1 MSKIDGTDCCST
13 RAASL
18 LIRIATALDCPVEA
32 FSKSAS
38 DEISQTA
45 ELMPLWLTIEH
56 EQDRMKVL
64 SIVRSVA
71 PTITAAEACQGGQV
85 S

>member
-1 MSKIDGTDCCST
+1 MSKIDQTDRCSA

-18 LIRIATALDCPVEA
+18 LSRIAAALDCPIKA
-32 FSKSAS
+32 FSEPVS
-38 DEISQTA
+38 DEVALTA

-56 EQDRMKVL
+56 ERDRMKVL

-71 PTITAAEACQGGQV
+71 PTITTAEAR
-85 S
+85 

>member
-1 MSKIDGTDCCST
+1 MSKIDETDRCSI

-18 LIRIATALDCPVEA
+18 LSRIAVALDCSIEA
-32 FSKSAS
+32 FSKPVP
-38 DEISQTA
+38 DEVALTA

-71 PTITAAEACQGGQV
+71 PTIALAEAR
-85 S
+85 

>member
-1 MSKIDGTDCCST
+1 MSKIDETDRCSV

-18 LIRIATALDCPVEA
+18 LSRIAGALDCPVEA
-32 FSKSAS
+32 FAEPVS
-38 DEISQTA
+38 DEVALTA

-71 PTITAAEACQGGQV
+71 PTIATAEAR
-85 S
+85 

>member
-1 MSKIDGTDCCST
+1 MRS
-13 RAASL
+13 AFL
-18 LIRIATALDCPVEA
+18 LKRIAAVLNCPIEA
-32 FSKSAS
+32 FSETAP
-38 DEISQTA
+38 DEIAQTV

-71 PTITAAEACQGGQV
+71 STAAAAEARQGE
-85 S
+85 

>member
-1 MSKIDGTDCCST
+1 MYKIDQTDRCSA

-18 LIRIATALDCPVEA
+18 LSRIAAALDCPIEA
-32 FSKSAS
+32 FSEPVS
-38 DEISQTA
+38 DEVALTA

-56 EQDRMKVL
+56 ERDRMKVL

-71 PTITAAEACQGGQV
+71 PTIATAEAR
-85 S
+85 